1 MGEERVNEKMKGSR
15 NEGWV
20 LTKFLPT
27 EESDYLIRS
36 ERYIAFERGATSFLC
51 KQNFIDPNHIT
62 YFRVIVCLCLLIF
75 ASHLSYIQIMILT
88 ILGGLSD
95 FFDGAYARSASKKTR
110 LGIMLDPL
118 ADKFLVFT
126 LLYILVTRKALNPIL
141 VLLMVVMEG
150 HVIVVPMLSWLYGLR
165 KRRNDDAQAVSEKRD
180 RSAFIL
186 RSEAVLIGKVKFFLY
201 ACALLGILVGK
212 AFGSLFFL
220 QVANWLL
227 VLGIT
232 AGAMAFSTYVV
243 RWVKHPYS
251 FS

>member
-1 MGEERVNEKMKGSR
+1 MGEERVKEEMKDRR
-15 NEGWV
+15 NEGWA
-20 LTKFLPT
+20 LTGFLPT
-27 EESDYLIRS
+27 EESDYPIRS
-36 ERYIAFERGATSFLC
+36 KRYKAFERGATSFLC
-51 KQNFIDPNHIT
+51 KQGLIDPNHIT
-62 YFRVIVCLCLLIF
+62 YFRLIICLCLLIF
-75 ASHLSYIQIMILT
+75 SSHLSYFQIMILT

-126 LLYILVTRKALNPIL
+126 LLYILVTRKALNPFL

-150 HVIVVPMLSWLYGLR
+150 HLIVVPMLSWLYGLR
-165 KRRNDDAQAVSEKRD
+165 RRRHDDTQSASERRD

-186 RSEAVLIGKVKFFLY
+186 KSEAVLIGKVKFCLY
-201 ACALLGILVGK
+201 ACALLGILIGK

-220 QVANWLL
+220 QVANGLL

-243 RWVKHPYS
+243 RWLKHPYS

>member
-1 MGEERVNEKMKGSR
+1 MGEERVKEKMKGSL
-15 NEGWV
+15 NEGWF
-20 LTKFLPT
+20 LTRFVPT
-27 EESDYLIRS
+27 EESDYPIRS
-36 ERYIAFERGATSFLC
+36 ERYIAFERGATSLLC

-62 YFRVIVCLCLLIF
+62 YFRVIICLCLLIF
-75 ASHLSYIQIMILT
+75 SSHLSYLQIMILT

-110 LGIMLDPL
+110 LGIILDPL

-126 LLYILVTRKALNPIL
+126 LLYILVTRKALNPIF

-150 HVIVVPMLSWLYGLR
+150 HLIVVPILSWFYGLR
-165 KRRNDDAQAVSEKRD
+165 RGRNCDAQAASKRID

-186 RSEAVLIGKVKFFLY
+186 KSEAVLIGKVKFFLY
-201 ACALLGILVGK
+201 ACAMLGILVGK

-232 AGAMAFSTYVV
+232 AGAMAFSTYVL
-243 RWVKHPYS
+243 RWLKHPYS

>member
-1 MGEERVNEKMKGSR
+1 MGEEQAKEKMKGRR

-20 LTKFLPT
+20 LTRFLPT
-27 EESDYLIRS
+27 EESDYPIRS

-51 KQNFIDPNHIT
+51 KQDLIDPNHIT
-62 YFRVIVCLCLLIF
+62 YLRVIICLCLLIF
-75 ASHLSYIQIMILT
+75 SSHLSYLQIMILT
-88 ILGGLSD
+88 ILGAISD

-150 HVIVVPMLSWLYGLR
+150 HLIVVPMLTWLYGVRRR
-165 KRRNDDAQAVSEKRD
+165 KNYDAQAASKRRD

-186 RSEAVLIGKVKFFLY
+186 KSEALLIGKVKFFLY

-212 AFGSLFFL
+212 AIGSLFFL
-220 QVANWLL
+220 QAANCLL

-232 AGAMAFSTYVV
+232 AGAMAFSNYVV
-243 RWVKHPYS
+243 RWLKHPYS

>member
-1 MGEERVNEKMKGSR
+1 MGEERDKEKMKGSR
-15 NEGWV
+15 NEEWV
-20 LTKFLPT
+20 LTRFLPT
-27 EESDYLIRS
+27 EESDYPIPS

-51 KQNFIDPNHIT
+51 KQTFIDPNHIT
-62 YFRVIVCLCLLIF
+62 YFRVIICLCLLMF
-75 ASHLSYIQIMILT
+75 SSHLSYLQIMILT

-126 LLYILVTRKALNPIL
+126 LLYILITRKALNPIL

-150 HVIVVPMLSWLYGLR
+150 HLIVVPVLSWLYGLR
-165 KRRNDDAQAVSEKRD
+165 RRKNYDAQAASVRRD

-186 RSEAVLIGKVKFFLY
+186 KSEAVLIGKVKFFLY

-212 AFGSLFFL
+212 ALGSLFFL

-227 VLGIT
+227 VLGII
-232 AGAMAFSTYVV
+232 AGALAFSSYVV
-243 RWVKHPYS
+243 RWLKHPYS